1 MGDVFMVAS
10 GKGGVGKTTLC
21 AMLGSQFARMDKT
34 VVMLDTDFGLR
45 NLDLYFHLENKI
57 IYNLVDVLKGVCSY
71 RQALLPLV
79 PIVHFILCRAAGIM
93 IFPYRKMPFPA

>member
-45 NLDLYFHLENKI
+45 NLDLYFSFGK
-57 IYNLVDVLKGVCSY
+57 
-71 RQALLPLV
+71 
-79 PIVHFILCRAAGIM
+79 
-93 IFPYRKMPFPA
+93 

>member
-57 IYNLVDVLKGVCSY
+57 IYNAKSG
-71 RQALLPLV
+71 AKLPDGKKQN
-79 PIVHFILCRAAGIM
+79 PNQKPSGS
-93 IFPYRKMPFPA
+93 

>member
-57 IYNLVDVLKGVCSY
+57 IYNLVDVLKGRLFY
-71 RQALLPLV
+71 HWI

>member
-1 MGDVFMVAS
+1 MSEVIMVAS

-21 AMLGSQFARMDKT
+21 AMLGTQFARMDKT

-57 IYNLVDVLKGVCSY
+57 IYNLVDVLSGC
-71 RQALLPLV
+71 LLLS
-79 PIVHFILCRAAGIM
+79 AGIVA
-93 IFPYRKMPFPA
+93 IKRNAYALYYAGK

>member
-34 VVMLDTDFGLR
+34 VVMLETDFG
-45 NLDLYFHLENKI
+45 
-57 IYNLVDVLKGVCSY
+57 
-71 RQALLPLV
+71 
-79 PIVHFILCRAAGIM
+79 
-93 IFPYRKMPFPA
+93 

>member
-45 NLDLYFHLENKI
+45 NLDLYFHLEN
-57 IYNLVDVLKGVCSY
+57 NFL
-71 RQALLPLV
+71 
-79 PIVHFILCRAAGIM
+79 
-93 IFPYRKMPFPA
+93 IFPYLFHHQGQVCHLHILLHLE